1 VLNAYTLTFA
11 MLLITAG
18 RLGDRFGQRN
28 LFAIGL
34 GVFTIASAACG
45 LSQDPFQLIFA
56 RVVQG
61 VGGALL
67 TPQTLAILAAIFP
80 SDRRGAAFG
89 VWGGIAGVAT
99 IAGPVLGGVITTYL
113 DWRWIFFVNVP
124 IGVVAFVLAF
134 VVIPDL
140 RPGRSARI
148 DPVGVLL
155 ASGGLLALTF
165 GLIEG
170 ERFSWGTITTIAGVP
185 VTIPGI
191 LAASVVLLVLFF
203 LWDARQ
209 PNPLVPLSLFRD
221 RNFSVTNWVG
231 TTVAFG
237 MVGIF
242 LPLTIYLQSALGFT
256 PLKAGLTLLPMSLV
270 SMPVAPIAGR
280 LADRMGGK
288 YILMT
293 GLFLFAAGM
302 SWVDWAARIDSTW
315 LSFLPGLILAG
326 LGLGCT
332 FAPLATVAMR
342 NVTPEMAGAASGVL
356 NTTRQLGAALSSA
369 VIGAVLQNRL
379 AASLHDEAVRRSAEL
394 PPPARQPFIDSF
406 SNVARGGLEVGR
418 STSSAAAAHAG
429 GLPPQVAAQVSRVAH
444 EVFAYGFIN
453 AMRPTLAVPVAVLV
467 LGALSCL
474 AIKRRR
480 PPQEQANEE
489 AARRPLEA
497 QPIAH

>member
-1 VLNAYTLTFA
+1 
-11 MLLITAG
+11 M
-18 RLGDRFGQRN
+18 
-28 LFAIGL
+28 
-34 GVFTIASAACG
+34 
-45 LSQDPFQLIFA
+45 
-56 RVVQG
+56 
-61 VGGALL
+61 
-67 TPQTLAILAAIFP
+67 
-80 SDRRGAAFG
+80 
-89 VWGGIAGVAT
+89 
-99 IAGPVLGGVITTYL
+99 
-113 DWRWIFFVNVP
+113 
-124 IGVVAFVLAF
+124 
-134 VVIPDL
+134 
-140 RPGRSARI
+140 
-148 DPVGVLL
+148 GVLL
-155 ASGGLLALTF
+155 SSGGLLTLTF

-170 ERFSWGTITTIAGVP
+170 ERFSWGTVTTVAGVP
-185 VTIPGI
+185 ITIPGI
-191 LAASVVLLVLFF
+191 LAASVVLLALFF
-203 LWDARQ
+203 LWDTRR

-231 TTVAFG
+231 TTVAFA
-237 MVGIF
+237 MVGVF

-256 PLKAGLTLLPMSLV
+256 PLKAGLTLLPIALF
-270 SMPVAPIAGR
+270 SMPTAPIAGR
-280 LADRMGGK
+280 LADRFGGK

-293 GLFLFAAGM
+293 GLLLFAAGM

-342 NVTPEMAGAASGVL
+342 NITPEMAGAASGVL
-356 NTTRQLGAALSSA
+356 NTTRQLGGALSSA

-406 SNVARGGLEVGR
+406 SNAARGGLEVGR

-429 GLPPQVAAQVSRVAH
+429 GLAPQVAAQISRVAH
-444 EVFAYGFIN
+444 EVFAYGFID

-480 PPQEQANEE
+480 PPREQMAEE
-489 AARRPLEA
+489 AARRPLEP